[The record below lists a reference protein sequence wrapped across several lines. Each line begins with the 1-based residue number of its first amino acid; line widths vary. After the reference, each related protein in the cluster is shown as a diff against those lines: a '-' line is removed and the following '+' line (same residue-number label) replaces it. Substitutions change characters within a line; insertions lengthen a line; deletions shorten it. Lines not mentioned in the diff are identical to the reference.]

1 MHRDGA
7 VQGREGDSSL
17 RLPHGREEDSSRS
30 LLPSSGVRT
39 RTDLLR
45 GSGFELLSTGDLMLS
60 PGSVVLR
67 RGSELLPL
75 TVAV

>member
-7 VQGREGDSSL
+7 VQGREGNPSL
-17 RLPHGREEDSSRS
+17 RLPHGREEDSSRG

-39 RTDLLR
+39 RSDLLR
-45 GSGFELLSTGDLMLS
+45 GSGWELLSTGGLLLP

-67 RGSELLPL
+67 SGTQLLSL
-75 TVAV
+75 KAVV